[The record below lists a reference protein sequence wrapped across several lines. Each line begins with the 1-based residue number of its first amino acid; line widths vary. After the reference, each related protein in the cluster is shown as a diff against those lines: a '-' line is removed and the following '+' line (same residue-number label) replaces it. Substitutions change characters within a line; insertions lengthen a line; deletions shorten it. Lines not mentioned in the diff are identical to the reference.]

1 MTDAAGGPLSAEEAR
16 IRAAADQA
24 YRVLGTGDRLPPQ
37 PDAPLLDALRLKTRE
52 SPLQALAIAFLIG
65 VYVAR
70 RHA

>member
-1 MTDAAGGPLSAEEAR
+1 MAEVGGGSVSAEEAR

-37 PDAPLLDALRLKTRE
+37 AEDPLLQALRLKTRE
-52 SPLQALAIAFLIG
+52 SPLRALAIAFLIG